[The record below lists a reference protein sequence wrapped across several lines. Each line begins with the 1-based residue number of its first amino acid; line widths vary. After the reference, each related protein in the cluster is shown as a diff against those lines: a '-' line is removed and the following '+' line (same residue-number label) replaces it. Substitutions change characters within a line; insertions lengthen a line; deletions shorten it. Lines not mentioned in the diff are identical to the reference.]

1 MSAGQQLRALVPRCV
16 SGQFMRTCCM
26 PKSLMLTTRRQLLE
40 LSEGDEAGIKSAMWE
55 FTGRYA
61 YGYLLSEKG
70 THRLVR
76 LSPFNAKAARQTSF
90 AGVELMP
97 VLTEAVNAEVP
108 EEDLEISFTRSGGKG
123 GQNVNKV
130 ETAVRIKHIPT
141 GVFVKCTQ
149 ERHGPMRILAARGL
163 SGRLCVI
170 GRKRATRIGR

>member
-1 MSAGQQLRALVPRCV
+1 MSVGQQLRALVPRCV
-16 SGQFMRTCCM
+16 CQTAQALRRMQR
-26 PKSLMLTTRRQLLE
+26 SLILTTRFQLLE

-97 VLTEAVNAEVP
+97 VLTDAVNAEVP
-108 EEDLEISFTRSGGKG
+108 EEDLDISFTRSGGKG

-130 ETAVRIKHIPT
+130 ETAVRIRHIPT

-149 ERHGPMRILAARGL
+149 ERCGLRAGKQLLA
-163 SGRLCVI
+163 
-170 GRKRATRIGR
+170 T

>member
-1 MSAGQQLRALVPRCV
+1 M
-16 SGQFMRTCCM
+16 
-26 PKSLMLTTRRQLLE
+26 QLLE

-97 VLTEAVNAEVP
+97 VLTDAVNTEVP
-108 EEDLEISFTRSGGKG
+108 EEDLDISFTRSGGKG

-130 ETAVRIKHIPT
+130 ETAVRIRHIPT

-149 ERHGPMRILAARGL
+149 ERCGLSRHLVACGL
-163 SGRLCVI
+163 SGACASQVASSQQGASPGDSEGQVAGHRRGAAC
-170 GRKRATRIGR
+170 RRHRRNTW

>member
-1 MSAGQQLRALVPRCV
+1 VKRRELFEARKMAHVPMSRP
-16 SGQFMRTCCM
+16 
-26 PKSLMLTTRRQLLE
+26 QLLE
-40 LSEGDEAGIKSAMWE
+40 VSEGDEAGIKSAMWE

-130 ETAVRIKHIPT
+130 ETAVRIRHIPT

-149 ERHGPMRILAARGL
+149 ERCGFRAGIQQL
-163 SGRLCVI
+163 S
-170 GRKRATRIGR
+170 A